1 MDLIKRAA
9 EWGIGYAAGGSGKK
23 RAFLEEISQGQE
35 TGFFEEVIEAY
46 ESGEEPEARGSCGHA
61 IGGSECLT
69 HMEREVFVKELPA
82 AHSARWGSPDYAGL
96 LKDELESI
104 ARQLERDLERNERE
118 NNYITDETE
127 QALKLA
133 AVELGRCGAGIGS
146 LGGKIE
152 RLAWF
157 VGGDP
162 AKIRQLQQKLN
173 QLGVGEHLTED
184 GVYGKKTLA
193 AWEKFLSRLEHGTV
207 PTLTWIDPL
216 QSKLT
221 GIKIGSAK
229 YGKKYGFHDA
239 LMAGTHPYIRI
250 DPKPTGTE
258 TVWIRG
264 VKTTINYPH
273 INLDKVP
280 NSNWIY
286 NQLQSRF
293 NHHELSGDAYNAL
306 KDLKATGKKVRVA
319 GKVLLVA
326 GIALD
331 ALELGT
337 TIDADL
343 KDADRK
349 IGKKTLSAA
358 ASIGGSWAGAA
369 LWAKIGA
376 IAGGMTGPAAPVAV
390 PVLSLLGGMI
400 GSAAGDWLAR
410 EIVDITYVED

>member
-1 MDLIKRAA
+1 MSWK
-9 EWGIGYAAGGSGKK
+9 
-23 RAFLEEISQGQE
+23 
-35 TGFFEEVIEAY
+35 
-46 ESGEEPEARGSCGHA
+46 
-61 IGGSECLT
+61 
-69 HMEREVFVKELPA
+69 
-82 AHSARWGSPDYAGL
+82 
-96 LKDELESI
+96 SI

-162 AKIRQLQQKLN
+162 GKIRQLQQKLN

-193 AWEKFLSRLEHGTV
+193 AWEKFLSRLEHGAV

-221 GIKIGSAK
+221 GIKIGSTTE
-229 YGKKYGFHDA
+229 GSTLGLNNA
-239 LMAGTHPYIRI
+239 LISSSNQPFIHI
-250 DPKPTGTE
+250 DGPHSGRTLKIPGVRKRKP
-258 TVWIRG
+258 
-264 VKTTINYPH
+264 INFNH
-273 INLDKVP
+273 LNVDKVP
-280 NSNWIY
+280 NGNWIY

>member
-1 MDLIKRAA
+1 M
-9 EWGIGYAAGGSGKK
+9 
-23 RAFLEEISQGQE
+23 
-35 TGFFEEVIEAY
+35 
-46 ESGEEPEARGSCGHA
+46 
-61 IGGSECLT
+61 
-69 HMEREVFVKELPA
+69 
-82 AHSARWGSPDYAGL
+82 
-96 LKDELESI
+96 
-104 ARQLERDLERNERE
+104 
-118 NNYITDETE
+118 
-127 QALKLA
+127 
-133 AVELGRCGAGIGS
+133 
-146 LGGKIE
+146 
-152 RLAWF
+152 
-157 VGGDP
+157 
-162 AKIRQLQQKLN
+162 QKLN

-193 AWEKFLSRLEHGTV
+193 AWEKFLSRLEHGAV

-221 GIKIGSAK
+221 GIKIGSTK

-293 NHHELSGDAYNAL
+293 NHHELSGDEYNTL
-306 KDLKATGKKVRVA
+306 KDLESFGKKVRVA
-319 GKVLLVA
+319 GKVLLVG

-331 ALELGT
+331 VLEVGNA
-337 TIDADL
+337 IDADL

-369 LWAKIGA
+369 LGAKLGA
-376 IAGGMTGPAAPVAV
+376 IAGAATGPAAPIAV
-390 PVLSLLGGMI
+390 PVSGLVGGIGGAFGGDALGK
-400 GSAAGDWLAR
+400 W
-410 EIVDITYVED
+410 IVDITCEEDWTWG